1 MKAFSVFLFAL
12 IMTVLFWA
20 VSLEIKTD
28 NLEQKNKQILEYI
41 EKLENK
47 VDQDFDVL
55 INKRWE

>member
-1 MKAFSVFLFAL
+1 MKGFCVFLFAL

-28 NLEQKNKQILEYI
+28 NLEQKNKQILEYV